1 VIGRNVAVAIVGG
14 LVFLVVAGAVY
25 LEIFASARATDPVWM
40 VTSSVSSG
48 DPFGAGNLKQIHLAQ
63 SGENL
68 DYYRGD
74 LLSGT
79 HVAAHD
85 MSGGSIVFQD
95 DVLDQQLATV
105 TLALKTQPPAGIKAG
120 RQIDVYAQSNG
131 QTSLVG
137 RGLTVDSVSG
147 TNVSIRVNASDEGW
161 WITLAANQV
170 PLYVAQ
176 STGVGVLAGPS
187 TGGVRDAI
195 LALNGGSLSGP
206 PAPLPVPSPSPR
218 R

>member
-1 VIGRNVAVAIVGG
+1 VIARNVAVAIVGG

-40 VTSSVSSG
+40 VTSSVSAG
-48 DPFGAGNLKQIHLAQ
+48 DQFGAGNLKQIRLAQ

-85 MSGGSIVFQD
+85 MAGGTILFQS
-95 DVLDQQLATV
+95 DVLDQQFATV
-105 TLALKTQPPAGIKAG
+105 SLALKTQPPAGIKVG
-120 RQIDVYAQSNG
+120 RQIDVYAQANG

-147 TNVSIRVNASDEGW
+147 TTISVRVNAGDEAW
-161 WITLAANQV
+161 WITLEANQV

-176 STGVGVLAGPS
+176 SSGVGVLAGPS

-195 LALNGGSLSGP
+195 LALNGGSLGGL
-206 PAPLPVPSPSPR
+206 PAPLPSPSPR